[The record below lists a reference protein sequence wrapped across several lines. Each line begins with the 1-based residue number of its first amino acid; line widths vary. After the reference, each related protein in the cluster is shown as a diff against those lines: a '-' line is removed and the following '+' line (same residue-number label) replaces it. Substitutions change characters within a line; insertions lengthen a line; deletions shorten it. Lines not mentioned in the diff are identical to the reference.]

1 MSYLISFVKRHSL
14 ITFFILAYALA
25 WALIVLAASVSI
37 AFGFLALFGPAIAA
51 LIVAGMTEG
60 RAGIKDLFRRTV
72 LWRVRPLWY
81 VVAIGLPF
89 LLAVIAVGV
98 YSVLTGTPI
107 SINLEQ
113 SLGLTLFLAIIV
125 IGEEIGW
132 RGYALPRLQHRYNS
146 LIASLILGALWA
158 AWHLPNALLPGLGYY
173 VTAFPAFLFYVVGMT
188 VLFTWLANGTRNSV
202 LLAWIFHAA
211 INVSGAYLLI
221 GDSEKQ
227 WLMYGGV
234 YAMTALMVIALT
246 GVNLGRKDPTQAGID
261 PIARHTVEAL

>member
-25 WALIVLAASVSI
+25 WALIVLAASISI
-37 AFGFLALFGPAIAA
+37 VFGFLALFGPAVAA
-51 LIVAGMTEG
+51 LIVSGVTEG
-60 RAGIKDLFRRTV
+60 RAGIKDLMRRTV
-72 LWRVRPLWY
+72 LWRVRPAWY
-81 VVAIGLPF
+81 IVAIGLPF

-113 SLGLTLFLAIIV
+113 SLGLTLFLAFMV

-132 RGYALPRLQHRYNS
+132 RGYALPRLQARNTS
-146 LIASLILGALWA
+146 LVASLILGTLWA
-158 AWHLPNALLPGLGYY
+158 AWHLPNALLPGLGHY
-173 VTAFPAFLFYVVGMT
+173 VTAFPAFLFYVIGMT

-202 LLAWIFHAA
+202 LMAWIFHAA

-227 WLMYGGV
+227 WLMYGMV
-234 YAMTALMVIALT
+234 YAMTALLVILVT
-246 GVNLGRKDPTQAGID
+246 GVNLGRKNSTQAGMESVEQR
-261 PIARHTVEAL
+261 AVEAL